1 MTEQMSLPIRERRA
15 ARDRAIDDAKTL
27 VEILRKRPSLQGV
40 PAADLTRLLPGRW
53 TDRRLRASAE
63 ASDGQILSA
72 PGCQGYRLAAAT
84 TVASY
89 YAVERAHMMSQIDR
103 MRSRVCSMDRAV
115 HALAHHAS

>member
-40 PAADLTRLLPGRW
+40 PAADLAQRMPGLW
-53 TDRRLRASAE
+53 TDRRLRAAAE
-63 ASDGQILSA
+63 ASDGAILSA
-72 PGCQGYRLAAAT
+72 PGCTGYRLAAAT

-103 MRSRVCSMDRAV
+103 MRSRVCAMDRAV
-115 HALAHHAS
+115 HSPAHAR